1 MTTRRKRFEL
11 MVFEPERRRLLVG
24 DDIGP
29 EHARDLF
36 LCLPGLLETRQSF
49 EEFAQHVAPS
59 ARVMA
64 VDWCGRGDST
74 RLNGA
79 HDYRMSVYLSDLS
92 LFYSHAIGALGAMG
106 ATDRAPRIH
115 LVGTSMGGLLAVF
128 LASHKPRHL
137 GAVIL
142 NDVGPLLPWSGV
154 FSLMTGIT
162 SAKGADVG
170 ASLARS
176 LTAGM
181 PSAGDIGGA
190 ELAGRLNVDPALLR
204 AVRQPNHLD
213 LPHETRLSGVDFS
226 NAFAAV
232 TAPILLLRGQH
243 SEIVN
248 DAVVK
253 RLFEI
258 HPLTRIHECHD
269 SAHPVAYGPDVCSAV
284 LDFVNKH

>member
-1 MTTRRKRFEL
+1 MTPRRKRFEL
-11 MVFEPERRRLLVG
+11 MVFEPDRRRLLVG

-29 EHARDLF
+29 ENAHDLF

-49 EEFAQHVAPS
+49 EEFAQHVAPT

-79 HDYRMSVYLSDLS
+79 HDYRMSVYLGDLS
-92 LFYSHAIGALGAMG
+92 LFYSHAIGALGTMG
-106 ATDRAPRIH
+106 SSQRAARIH

-162 SAKGADVG
+162 AAKGAE
-170 ASLARS
+170 
-176 LTAGM
+176 T
-181 PSAGDIGGA
+181 SAGLTRHLSTGLGTANDIGGA
-190 ELAGRLNVDPALLR
+190 DLARRLNVDPALLR
-204 AVRQPNHLD
+204 AVRQPAHLD

-232 TAPILLLRGQH
+232 TAPILLLRGEH

-258 HPLTRIHECHD
+258 HPLTRIHECRD
-269 SAHPVAYGPDVCSAV
+269 SAHPVAYGRDACNAV
-284 LDFVNKH
+284 LEFVSKH